1 MNTMKEI
8 LDNQA
13 MSTYLCRLIGDEGI
27 ALLAAFP
34 EGKEYSDEELADMT
48 QINLNTVRHTLYT
61 LYERRLAEYRRI
73 KNNETGW
80 LTYLW
85 HLLPH
90 NINTAIE
97 NELEV
102 VLEKLKKR
110 EQYEATNDF
119 YICKVCGATL
129 TFNQA
134 LDYEF
139 KCQHCDIQVTHYD
152 NALLLSALSKRVEEM
167 SEILG

>member
-1 MNTMKEI
+1 MTTMKEI
-8 LDNQA
+8 LDNDA
-13 MSTYLCRLIGDEGI
+13 MSAYLSRLIGDEGMD
-27 ALLAAFP
+27 LLAAFP

-48 QINLNTVRHTLYT
+48 EINLNAVRHTLYT

-90 NINTAIE
+90 NINAAIE
-97 NELEV
+97 DELEI
-102 VLEKLKKR
+102 VLEKLKRR
-110 EQYEATNDF
+110 EQYEASNDF
-119 YICKVCGATL
+119 YMCKECGITL
-129 TFNQA
+129 TFNLA
-134 LDYEF
+134 LDIEF
-139 KCQHCDIQVTHYD
+139 KCPNCDAQMSHYD
-152 NALLLSALSKRVEEM
+152 NSLLLHALSTRVEEM

>member
-1 MNTMKEI
+1 MTTMKEI
-8 LDNQA
+8 LENDA
-13 MSTYLCRLIGDEGI
+13 MSAYICRLIGEEGI
-27 ALLAAFP
+27 TLIAEFP

-85 HLLPH
+85 RLLPH

-97 NELEV
+97 NELDL

-110 EQYEATNDF
+110 ERYEFSNDF
-119 YICKVCGATL
+119 YMCKECGVTL

-134 LDYEF
+134 LDDEF
-139 KCQHCDIQVTHYD
+139 KCPNCDAQMTHHD
-152 NALLLSALSKRVEEM
+152 NSLLLAALSKRVEEM

>member
-1 MNTMKEI
+1 MKEI

-13 MSTYLCRLIGDEGI
+13 MSAYLCRLIGDEGI

-110 EQYEATNDF
+110 EKYEATNDF
-119 YICKVCGATL
+119 YTCKECGVTL

-139 KCQHCDIQVTHYD
+139 KCPNCDAQMTHYD
-152 NALLLSALSKRVEEM
+152 NTLLLNALSRRVEAM

>member
-1 MNTMKEI
+1 MKEI
-8 LDNQA
+8 LENEA
-13 MSTYLCRLIGDEGI
+13 MSAYLHRLIGDEGM
-27 ALLAAFP
+27 ALLAVFP

-48 QINLNTVRHTLYT
+48 EINLNAVRHTLYT

-90 NINTAIE
+90 NINIAIE
-97 NELEV
+97 DELEV

-110 EQYEATNDF
+110 EQYEASNDF
-119 YICKVCGATL
+119 YMCKECGYTL
-129 TFNQA
+129 TFNLA
-134 LDYEF
+134 FDIEF
-139 KCQHCDIQVTHYD
+139 KCPDCSASMSHYD
-152 NALLLSALSKRVEEM
+152 NSLLLQALSRRVEEM